1 MNIAFWWK
9 CSILRVAWLRR
20 FIVTISLLFL
30 SEQQQK
36 QTEIAICSQNCIQI
50 LEFAI
55 DFWCLQL
62 TFDVFNWVYSKHMIH
77 YNKVNW
83 KIFAKNFL
91 KIFPIDLQSQIDFS
105 QLHMIRPLIYCI
117 YFFLALITATV
128 SKLLTVYKL
137 LSTFRNRYIIAEL
150 IALIFIL

>member
-1 MNIAFWWK
+1 MHN
-9 CSILRVAWLRR
+9 SVQ
-20 FIVTISLLFL
+20 ISLPFPAD
-30 SEQQQK
+30 QQQK
-36 QTEIAICSQNCIQI
+36 QREVAICSQNCVWN

-91 KIFPIDLQSQIDFS
+91 KIFPIDLQSPIDFS
-105 QLHMIRPLIYCI
+105 QLHMIRPLMIYICWWI
-117 YFFLALITATV
+117 VLLNCTNSWYIEKQSLWLCKYNILIKYV
-128 SKLLTVYKL
+128 IQEV
-137 LSTFRNRYIIAEL
+137 
-150 IALIFIL
+150 